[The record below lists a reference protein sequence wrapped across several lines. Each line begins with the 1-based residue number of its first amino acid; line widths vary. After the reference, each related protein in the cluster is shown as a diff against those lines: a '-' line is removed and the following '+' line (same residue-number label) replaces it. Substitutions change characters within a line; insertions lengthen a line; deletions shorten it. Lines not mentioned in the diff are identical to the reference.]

1 MHMEMQARSERKEL
15 WQEAYTCRSWG
26 SNKVSVG
33 GSSGGEQ
40 EIGNTEAWEGVGTTA
55 QSKNDVNTT

>member
-1 MHMEMQARSERKEL
+1 MHMEMQAWSERKEL
-15 WQEAYTCRSWG
+15 WQEAYTRRSWG

-33 GSSGGEQ
+33 GISGEGQ
-40 EIGNTEAWEGVGTTA
+40 EIGNTEAWEDIGTTA